1 LPAERIRF
9 INTEINKILASA
21 DMKKFLDFQGAEPW
35 PQTVEQ
41 LKGLLP
47 REIARYKKAAE
58 VAGIKPL

>member
-1 LPAERIRF
+1 V
-9 INTEINKILASA
+9 
-21 DMKKFLDFQGAEPW
+21 D
-35 PQTVEQ
+35 Q